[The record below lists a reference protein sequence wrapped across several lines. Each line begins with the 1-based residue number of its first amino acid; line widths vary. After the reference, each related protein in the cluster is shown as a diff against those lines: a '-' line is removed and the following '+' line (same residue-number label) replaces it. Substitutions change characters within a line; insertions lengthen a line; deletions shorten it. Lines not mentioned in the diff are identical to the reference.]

1 MTGQRVAVPT
11 FDQLM
16 NPTLAALRSLGGS
29 ASIPELVERV
39 IADLRLLREVVEQ
52 PHLGSTS
59 WTELE
64 YRLAWARSYLKK
76 YGLIDN
82 SSRGVWSL
90 TPKGLETTAV
100 EPRDVV
106 KTTRAMAAAER
117 KARKEAAGDEGPEID
132 ETDDEREATSWRD
145 KILACLLAMPPDS
158 FERLCMRL
166 LRESGFIQVEVT
178 GRSGDGG
185 IDGYGVVRLAGML
198 SFRVSFQCKRYKSTV
213 GPSIIR
219 DFRGAMMGRA
229 EKGLVITTGGFTR
242 DARQEAMRDG
252 ATAIDLIDGELLA
265 DKLKELGLGVK
276 TKTVEAVEIDENW
289 FSSFKVAR
297 GS

>member
-1 MTGQRVAVPT
+1 
-11 FDQLM
+11 M
-16 NPTLAALRSLGGS
+16 NPTLAALRALGGS

-39 IADLRLLREVVEQ
+39 IADLRLPREVVEQ
-52 PHLGSTS
+52 PHPGSNS

-90 TPKGLETTAV
+90 TPKGLETTIV
-100 EPRDVV
+100 EPQDVV
-106 KTTRAMAAAER
+106 KATRAMSVAER
-117 KARKEAAGDEGPEID
+117 KARKEAAGEEGREID
-132 ETDDEREATSWRD
+132 EADDEREATSWRD
-145 KILACLLAMPPDS
+145 KVLERLLAMPPAV

-198 SFRVSFQCKRYKSTV
+198 SFRVSFQCKRYKNTV

-229 EKGLVITTGGFTR
+229 EKGLVITTGAFTR
-242 DARQEAMRDG
+242 DARQEATRDG

-265 DKLKELGLGVK
+265 DKMKELALGVK
-276 TKTVEAVEIDENW
+276 TKTVEAVEIDEEW
-289 FSSFKVAR
+289 FSSV
-297 GS
+297 